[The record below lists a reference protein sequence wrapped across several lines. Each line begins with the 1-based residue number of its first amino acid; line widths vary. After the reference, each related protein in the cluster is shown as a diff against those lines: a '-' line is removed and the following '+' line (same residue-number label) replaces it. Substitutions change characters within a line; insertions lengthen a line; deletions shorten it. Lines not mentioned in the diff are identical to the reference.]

1 MAKKQNRGEM
11 PFLDHLEELRWRV
24 LWTGIALV
32 VGSIIGFYLVTRF
45 DLRAL
50 LILPIEP
57 YLESGKLVFIRP
69 TDAFLIT
76 LKLSVLIGAIIA
88 FPVIARQAW
97 GFLSPALYERERR
110 MVMPAILAGTGLF
123 ISGAWMAFLWVLP
136 AILKIMLSPRFTGA
150 SFEAMITAGEYFA
163 FATGIILAFGFV
175 FQLPLVMVLLSA
187 MHLVN
192 PSFFSRNR
200 PYAFLVG
207 AVVAAFVTPPDPFS
221 MIMMLAPI
229 ILLYEVGIFVGR
241 IIWKRSAGRA

>member
-1 MAKKQNRGEM
+1 M
-11 PFLDHLEELRWRV
+11 
-24 LWTGIALV
+24 
-32 VGSIIGFYLVTRF
+32 
-45 DLRAL
+45 
-50 LILPIEP
+50 
-57 YLESGKLVFIRP
+57 FIRP

-136 AILKIMLSPRFTGA
+136 AILKIMLSPRFTGE

-221 MIMMLAPI
+221 MLMMLAPI